1 LSVTSD
7 GQISPGEQI
16 QLVVSI
22 TCTKEMKLN
31 GSPYYPSMYYYLNS
45 QPRINGVY
53 GRPVLSNG
61 GKTATWTVGAIAP
74 STVGK
79 YVFQAYGRD
88 NPFGSTCFGDS
99 YNFAYSS
106 GTFVE
111 VTKAVT
117 PTESSTVSPVA
128 TVSPGYSS
136 WKLTATG
143 EPSLIA
149 NGQLKLSVTL
159 VCNIAMALNKAP
171 YYPSMYYLVNSPTRI
186 NGVYGAPVLSSD
198 GKSATWTVT
207 VPAPSAGSYTF
218 VAYARDNPT
227 GGTCFGDSYN
237 FAYSN
242 AEALTIAAV
251 PEPTPSSTATP
262 TPTPTPSATSTP
274 TPSPTPS
281 ETATPTA
288 EPTPSET
295 ATAQETPSAPI
306 NIVPPTMPNAV
317 FVSGSVV
324 QIQPSF
330 LLAAADALA
339 ETVTVEETAIVR
351 FRLGGGAWQES
362 TVAELRLD
370 DAPIELAAK
379 GASGDLEIQIVS
391 AITDEPLGVVSYD
404 FESTDEGVV
413 LTIQQPQS
421 DNTIIYFVAGVSVLV
436 ILGFVFLLIRRRR
449 SDDEESPLTSA

>member
-1 LSVTSD
+1 
-7 GQISPGEQI
+7 
-16 QLVVSI
+16 
-22 TCTKEMKLN
+22 
-31 GSPYYPSMYYYLNS
+31 MYYYLNS

-74 STVGK
+74 NTVGK

-111 VTKAVT
+111 VTKAVI
-117 PTESSTVSPVA
+117 PTESSTVSPVS

-136 WKLTATG
+136 WKLSATG

-149 NGQLKLSVTL
+149 SGQLKLSVTL
-159 VCNIAMALNKAP
+159 VCNVAMALNKAP

-186 NGVYGAPVLSSD
+186 NGVYGAPLISAD

-218 VAYARDNPT
+218 VAYARDNPS

-237 FAYSN
+237 FSYSN
-242 AEALTIAAV
+242 TEALTIAVA
-251 PEPTPSSTATP
+251 PEPTPTASPTPSATATP
-262 TPTPTPSATSTP
+262 TPTPTPSETP
-274 TPSPTPS
+274 TATP
-281 ETATPTA
+281 EPAPTATPT
-288 EPTPSET
+288 PTPESSP
-295 ATAQETPSAPI
+295 AAPI
-306 NIVPPTMPNAV
+306 NIDVPAMPNAV

-330 LLAAADALA
+330 LLAAAEALA
-339 ETVTVEETAIVR
+339 ETVKVEESAIVR
-351 FRLGGGAWQES
+351 FRLGGGEWQES

-370 DAPIELAAK
+370 DAPIDLAAE
-379 GASGDLEIQIVS
+379 GASGDLEIQIIS
-391 AITDEPLGVVSYD
+391 AVNLQPLGVVRYD
-404 FESTDEGVV
+404 FESTDEGIV
-413 LTIQQPQS
+413 LTIQQPS
-421 DNTIIYFVAGVSVLV
+421 GGNLAVYLAAGLIVLLS
-436 ILGFVFLLIRRRR
+436 LGTLAWFIRRRR
-449 SDDEESPLTSA
+449 RHPEESPRTSA